1 MPTSSYQIGD
11 GVTAETIRLKSLDEF
26 TLDELQ
32 EVGRALLDMPE
43 RLNRI
48 WGTKAAL
55 IRALRERLIELKAK
69 APPPSDHQ
77 GRAAYF
83 ATRKTEAWF
92 VLTAVKFANHVEC
105 CVEQGR
111 PWEAVSFA
119 LDIGKLVTELG
130 FKIDWQTDALEGQAM
145 REGRVKG
152 ADASR
157 RHTPEHRHSVVNDLI
172 RQGLKPTKAFVK
184 AAELLGDKGPSSAR
198 EAYYRIRK
206 KSSRADG
213 LE

>member
-43 RLNRI
+43 RLNQV

-55 IRALRERLIELKAK
+55 IRALRERLVELKAQ
-69 APPPSDHQ
+69 APPISDHQ
-77 GRAAYF
+77 ARAAYF

-92 VLTAVKFANHVEC
+92 VLNAVKFANHVEC

-111 PWEAVSFA
+111 PWEAVSFT

-130 FKIDWQTDALEGQAM
+130 FKFDWQTDALEGQAM
-145 REGRVKG
+145 REGRVTSAPRWFQRG
-152 ADASR
+152 FLR
-157 RHTPEHRHSVVNDLI
+157 R
-172 RQGLKPTKAFVK
+172 
-184 AAELLGDKGPSSAR
+184 
-198 EAYYRIRK
+198 
-206 KSSRADG
+206 
-213 LE
+213 